1 MSVYVDQPRWR
12 LGRMHMCHMMAD
24 TEEELHAMAA
34 SLGLKREWFQE
45 HATLAHY
52 DICKAKRAQA
62 LRLGAVEED
71 TKDCIRRLRLNSA
84 PES

>member
-24 TEEELHAMAA
+24 TEEELHEMADKI
-34 SLGLKREWFQE
+34 GLKREWFQP

-52 DICKAKRAQA
+52 DICKTKRALA
-62 LRLGAVEED
+62 LKHGAIEED
-71 TKDCIRRLRLNSA
+71 TKACIRRLRLR
-84 PES
+84 